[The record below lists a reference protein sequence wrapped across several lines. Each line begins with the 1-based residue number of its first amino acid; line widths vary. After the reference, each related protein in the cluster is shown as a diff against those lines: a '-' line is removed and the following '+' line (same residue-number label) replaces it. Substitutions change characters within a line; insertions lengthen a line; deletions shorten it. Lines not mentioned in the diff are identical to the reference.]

1 MLHAIVSF
9 MRTRAVLVVIAL
21 AVLPLASMAAAR
33 DAHASVSIAVT
44 WDGLLGESTV
54 AVVARALDTHA
65 AWENGRIYSYTRVR
79 IDRAVA
85 GDMAAGGEAW
95 VRTMGGVVGNI
106 GQIVEGEAV
115 LMPGDQSLLFLRQG
129 PAGSYEVTARGQ
141 GQFPVVATDAKD
153 AKLPPFV
160 VRSHT
165 AGALVQP
172 QLVVSTAAVHL
183 AADTLHGRS
192 VDEAAKVIASDWSRM
207 HARP

>member
-9 MRTRAVLVVIAL
+9 MRTRAALVVLAL
-21 AVLPLASMAAAR
+21 GLTPLAAATFAG

-44 WDGLLGESTV
+44 WDGLLRESTV
-54 AVVARALDTHA
+54 AVVASALDSHA

-79 IDRAVA
+79 VDRAVA
-85 GDMAAGGEAW
+85 GDMASGGEAW

-115 LMPGDQSLLFLRQG
+115 LMPGEQSLLFLRQG
-129 PAGSYEVTARGQ
+129 PAGCYEVTARGQ
-141 GQFPVVATDAKD
+141 GQFPVVVADRSA

-160 VRSHT
+160 VRSHS
-165 AGALVQP
+165 AGALVAP

-183 AADTLHGRS
+183 AADMLHGRS
-192 VDEAAKVIASDWSRM
+192 VDEVATVIASDWSRM